1 MMIYMISVVAC
12 MMCVWCYIQIAT
24 IEDQPDALDKAIVW
38 SLLILGFIPIINEI
52 VALYCISLYT
62 LVVTLV
68 KLKIIE

>member
-1 MMIYMISVVAC
+1 MIIYMLSAVAC
-12 MMCVWCYIQIAT
+12 MMCVWYYIQLPT
-24 IEDQPDALDKAIVW
+24 LGDQPDAVDKAIVW